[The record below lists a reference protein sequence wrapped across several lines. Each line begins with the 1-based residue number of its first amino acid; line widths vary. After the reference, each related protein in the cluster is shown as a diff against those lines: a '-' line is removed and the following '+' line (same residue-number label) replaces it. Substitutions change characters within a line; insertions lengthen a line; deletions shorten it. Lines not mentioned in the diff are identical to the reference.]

1 MKPLVSVI
9 IPFYNNI
16 EELQKAIDSV
26 LNQTYT
32 NYEILLIDD
41 YSSISLDKIQTYL
54 IRKNIKYFRNNSNKG
69 PGYSRNKGIENSTGE
84 YLAFLDSDDTWVRNK
99 LELQLNFMQKNNYLF
114 SHTSYLRNN
123 IVSGNIKKMN
133 SGFINYT
140 YPIPLF
146 FCRIATPT
154 VIVKKNSIKDNI
166 FDTNL
171 RFLEDTFL
179 WYQISKKTT
188 LKGLNLYL
196 TKVNVSNKSSY
207 LQKNKIKESYEII
220 LKKIKNE
227 RKLLYFALKLYL
239 FVRY

>member
-16 EELQKAIDSV
+16 EELKNAIDSV
-26 LNQTYT
+26 L
-32 NYEILLIDD
+32 
-41 YSSISLDKIQTYL
+41 IQTYKIYEIIIIDDCSSVSLDQLKLYL
-54 IRKNIKYFRNNSNKG
+54 INKNIKYFRNNSNKG
-69 PGYSRNKGIENSTGE
+69 PGYSRNKGIEMSNGE
-84 YLAFLDSDDTWVRNK
+84 YLAFLDSDDTWMTNK
-99 LELQLNFMQKNNYLF
+99 LEIQLNFMQTNNYFF
-114 SHTSYLRNN
+114 SHTSYVRNN
-123 IVSGNIKKMN
+123 KVGGNIKKMN
-133 SGFINYT
+133 SGFINYI

-154 VIVKKNSIKDNI
+154 VMIKKSSIKDNN
-166 FDTNL
+166 FDTKL

-196 TKVNVSNKSSY
+196 TKVNVSNQSSY
-207 LQKNKIKESYEII
+207 LQRNKIKESYQII

-227 RKLLYFALKLYL
+227 HKLLYIALKLYL
-239 FVRY
+239 LVRY